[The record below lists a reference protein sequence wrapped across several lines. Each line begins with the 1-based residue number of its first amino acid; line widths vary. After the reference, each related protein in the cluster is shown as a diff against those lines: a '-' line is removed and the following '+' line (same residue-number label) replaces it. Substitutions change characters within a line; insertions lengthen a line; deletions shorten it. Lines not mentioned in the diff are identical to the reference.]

1 MKIRNGFVSNSSSSS
16 FCIFGVCFS
25 GEKANEIEALESNA
39 EFNMQLKDFGLELI
53 YGDPNGYES
62 SVYIGKSWDR
72 IGNDETGQQF
82 KNSIAENVKV
92 LLSDESIECSSH
104 EDAWTDN

>member
-16 FCIFGVCFS
+16 FLIFGAYFS
-25 GEKANEIEALESNA
+25 GEKANEIEALEGDA
-39 EFNMQLKDFGLELI
+39 EFNKQLKDFGLKLI
-53 YGDPNGYES
+53 YGNPNDYER